1 MFIFLQAKDDFE
13 YYYVYYD
20 EEGNVLD
27 KSASVGATTIASEN
41 KLQDLTLNEAVDPV
55 AALAAAAATPVG
67 TLTGSYQNQ

>member
-1 MFIFLQAKDDFE
+1 MISLKANDNYE

-55 AALAAAAATPVG
+55 AALAAAAASPAG
-67 TLTGSYQNQ
+67 TLTGESS